1 MTRYAT
7 IITDA
12 DGQEIVSAI
21 GEFEGAAPR
30 PRLGRVEQVTP
41 GVKIGMVRD
50 EAGGFGFPQAGIAEH
65 LVGLVMARLRARAG
79 VARPV
84 AAAKPAPAAKPADAA
99 KSKRV
104 QGAKKRARKKSA
116 RSKKPAS
123 RAGSMPKAGIP
134 AANAVG
140 GDVHD

>member
-21 GEFEGAAPR
+21 GEFEGTAPH
-30 PRLGRVEQVTP
+30 PRLGRVEQVAP

-50 EAGGFGFPQAGIAEH
+50 AAGDFCFPQAGIAGP
-65 LVGLVMARLRARAG
+65 LVGLVMARLKARAG
-79 VARPV
+79 AAR
-84 AAAKPAPAAKPADAA
+84 PAPAAKPADAA
-99 KSKRV
+99 KPKRV
-104 QGAKKRARKKSA
+104 QGAKKRTRKKSA

-123 RAGSMPKAGIP
+123 RAGSMPKACIP

>member
-12 DGQEIVSAI
+12 DGQEIISAI
-21 GEFEGAAPR
+21 GEFEGIAPQ
-30 PRLGRVEQVTP
+30 PRLGRVEQVAR

-50 EAGGFGFPQAGIAEH
+50 EAGGFGFPQAGIAGH
-65 LVGLVMARLRARAG
+65 LVGLVTARLRARTG
-79 VARPV
+79 VARPF
-84 AAAKPAPAAKPADAA
+84 AAAKPADAA
-99 KSKRV
+99 KPKRI
-104 QGAKKRARKKSA
+104 QGAKKRTRKKSA

>member
-21 GEFEGAAPR
+21 GEFEGIAPQ
-30 PRLGRVEQVTP
+30 PRLGRLEEVAP

-50 EAGGFGFPQAGIAEH
+50 DAGEFGFSQAGIAGH

-79 VARPV
+79 LAR
-84 AAAKPAPAAKPADAA
+84 PAPAAKPADAA
-99 KSKRV
+99 KPKRV
-104 QGAKKRARKKSA
+104 QGAKKRTRKKSA

-140 GDVHD
+140 GDVRD